1 MKKFLPF
8 LLIVCIGCTD
18 KKKDTADFDKFLS
31 GQAKYFKFNGNV
43 LVAEKGKIVFQQS
56 YGFANYDSKRLLNDS
71 SVFELASVSKQFTAM
86 SILLLMEKGKLKL
99 TDSLRQ
105 YFPELP
111 YSGITI
117 RHMLTHTSGLPD
129 YESKM
134 NEKWD
139 RSKIAFNKDMIAFLA
154 TEKIPVNFQPG
165 TRWEYSNTAFALLA
179 TIVEKVSGQ
188 TFAQFLAEN
197 IFTPLG
203 MLHSRIYNTRR
214 SLKDTI
220 ANYAYGYAYD
230 DSLKKYCLPDSIAD
244 LNFVFYLDGIQGDG
258 VVNSTTADLLKWDR
272 ALKNH
277 TLLSE
282 AIQNEMLKGQE
293 LMDTINKSFYG
304 YGVMVGKNDAGNF
317 IAHSGGWPGYIT
329 FLTRYVDTDRTIIVL
344 SNNSS
349 NSPVI
354 ATTLEKMML
363 GKPIVMPYQHKEI
376 AMDSTAIDQFTGKY
390 EGAVKIKLERRGT
403 KLFRVMPNGQSLE
416 LKPESATKFFYS
428 DDSDRQLEFEQSEK
442 SKIKNT
448 WLISFGVKTEFKKI
462 E

>member
-1 MKKFLPF
+1 
-8 LLIVCIGCTD
+8 
-18 KKKDTADFDKFLS
+18 
-31 GQAKYFKFNGNV
+31 
-43 LVAEKGKIVFQQS
+43 
-56 YGFANYDSKRLLNDS
+56 
-71 SVFELASVSKQFTAM
+71 
-86 SILLLMEKGKLKL
+86 
-99 TDSLRQ
+99 
-105 YFPELP
+105 
-111 YSGITI
+111 
-117 RHMLTHTSGLPD
+117 
-129 YESKM
+129 
-134 NEKWD
+134 
-139 RSKIAFNKDMIAFLA
+139 
-154 TEKIPVNFQPG
+154 
-165 TRWEYSNTAFALLA
+165 
-179 TIVEKVSGQ
+179 
-188 TFAQFLAEN
+188 
-197 IFTPLG
+197 

-304 YGVMVGKNDAGNF
+304 YGVMVGKNEAGNF

>member
-1 MKKFLPF
+1 MNKFLPF
-8 LLIVCIGCTD
+8 LLLIFIGCTGN
-18 KKKDTADFDKFLS
+18 KKDTIDYDKFLD
-31 GQAKYFKFNGNV
+31 GQAKHFNFNGNV
-43 LVAEKGKIVFQQS
+43 LVAEKGKIVFKQS

-188 TFAQFLAEN
+188 TFTQFLAEN

-230 DSLKKYCLPDSIAD
+230 DSLKKYFLPDSLAD

-304 YGVMVGKNDAGNF
+304 YGVMVGKNEAGNF